1 MLCVA
6 GAEDPIEWMSRNNF
20 SIEMPIA
27 HIRAK
32 FLALK
37 PALDERLTRL
47 WAGAEAEAIGE
58 GGITIVAR
66 ATGMSRRTIRAGRDE
81 LRKGLTTGDVVRV
94 RRAGAGRRSI
104 EEKAPEIVDA
114 LEGLIE
120 PVTRGDRESPLRWTL
135 KSTRTL
141 SAELGQRGFL
151 ISPQKVGQLLHA
163 RGYSLRSGGAPPV
176 TTAPVVRYRQ
186 FEVINA
192 RVEAFQAR
200 NAPVISVDT
209 RYAELAGDVADRGDE
224 QQRNELVAAPGHVVI
239 DGHLGTLR
247 GRDASGGA
255 RHTGWTDADVDHE
268 LPAFVVLAITEW
280 WEHMARR
287 ARLHA
292 KELLVTVDS
301 VGGGARAH
309 RWRPELQ
316 RFADRSGLTVA
327 VSHFPPG
334 TSKWNRVEHRLLCHV
349 TESWRDRPRVD
360 CEVAVRLIGSARM
373 AKRPVA
379 PAALRVRTPETPA
392 VHDGGILLITGESFH
407 GEWNYTL
414 HPCRERSQ

>member
-1 MLCVA
+1 
-6 GAEDPIEWMSRNNF
+6 MSRNNL
-20 SIEMPIA
+20 SIELPIA
-27 HIRAK
+27 RIRAK

-66 ATGMSRRTIRAGRDE
+66 ATGMSRTTIRAGRDE
-81 LRKGLTTGDVVRV
+81 LRKGLTMGDVVRV

-104 EEKAPEIVDA
+104 EDKTPEIVDA
-114 LEGLIE
+114 LEGLLE

-135 KSTRTL
+135 KSTRAL

-163 RGYSLRSGGAPPV
+163 RGYCLRSGGAPPV
-176 TTAPVVRYRQ
+176 TTAPPVVRHRQ
-186 FEVINA
+186 FEAINA

-200 NAPVISVDT
+200 NTPVISVDT
-209 RYAELAGDVADRGDE
+209 RYAELTGDVTDRGDE
-224 QQRNELVAAPGHVVI
+224 PQRNELVAAPGHVVI
-239 DGHLGTLR
+239 DGNLGTPR

-255 RHTGWTDADVDHE
+255 RHIGRGDADIDHE
-268 LPAFVVLAITEW
+268 LPAFVLLAITEW
-280 WEHMARR
+280 WEHMVRR
-287 ARLHA
+287 SGLHA
-292 KELLVTVDS
+292 KELLVTIDS
-301 VGGGARAH
+301 AGGGAPAQ
-309 RWRPELQ
+309 RWRSALQ

-360 CEVAVRLIGSARM
+360 CEVAVCLIGSARV
-373 AKRPVA
+373 ARRPGI
-379 PAALRVRTPETPA
+379 PAALRVRTRESQ
-392 VHDGGILLITGESFH
+392 VVNDGSSLLLAEDSLH

-414 HPCRERSQ
+414 HPRGERPH